1 MAPKCTLIFYM
12 SSFGFSKMSIQDPEP
27 DKEYIKLYQ
36 KNAFVAVLNILLVF
50 AINKDF
56 EKSTHVKNSIV

>member
-27 DKEYIKLYQ
+27 DKEYSKLYQ
-36 KNAFVAVLNILLVF
+36 KNVFVAVLKILLAGF
-50 AINKDF
+50 C
-56 EKSTHVKNSIV
+56 H